1 MAILDT
7 TRKPFIE
14 DRDSS
19 IFVGIDYPFSRSDK
33 SEGWFKSTETTI
45 DSVKN
50 NIKLLLS
57 TEKGER
63 LMQPNLGL
71 GLRRRLFEQITQETI
86 ADIKNDIQTAFS
98 FWLPFVEIKQ
108 LDVVTQD
115 NENNINANSIIVKIL
130 FNITKAPNTLESIQV
145 EISGE

>member
-1 MAILDT
+1 MAIVDT

-14 DRDSS
+14 DRNSNV
-19 IFVGIDYPFSRSDK
+19 FVGIDYPFSRSDK

-115 NENNINANSIIVKIL
+115 NENNINSNSIIIKLL

>member
-130 FNITKAPNTLESIQV
+130 FNITKAPNTLESVQV

>member
-7 TRKPFIE
+7 IRKPFIE
-14 DRDSS
+14 DRDNS
-19 IFVGIDYPFSRSDK
+19 IFVGIAYPFSKSDK
-33 SEGWFKSTETTI
+33 SEGWFKSTETTM

-71 GLRRRLFEQITQETI
+71 ELRKRLFEQITQETI

-108 LDVVTQD
+108 LEIVTQD
-115 NENNINANSIIVKIL
+115 DENNINSNSIIIKLL
-130 FNITKAPNTLESIQV
+130 FNITKAPNTLESVQV

>member
-14 DRDSS
+14 DRDNS
-19 IFVGIDYPFSRSDK
+19 IFVGIDYPFSKSNK
-33 SEGWFKSTETTI
+33 SEGWFKSTESTI

-71 GLRRRLFEQITQETI
+71 GLRKRLFEQITQETI

-108 LDVVTQD
+108 LEIVTQD
-115 NENNINANSIIVKIL
+115 DENNINSNSIIIKLL
-130 FNITKAPNTLESIQV
+130 FNITKAPNTLESVQV

>member
-1 MAILDT
+1 MAIVDT

-50 NIKLLLS
+50 NIKNLYTILKNIIKLLIF
-57 TEKGER
+57 
-63 LMQPNLGL
+63 
-71 GLRRRLFEQITQETI
+71 LF
-86 ADIKNDIQTAFS
+86 
-98 FWLPFVEIKQ
+98 
-108 LDVVTQD
+108 QD
-115 NENNINANSIIVKIL
+115 
-130 FNITKAPNTLESIQV
+130 TLV
-145 EISGE
+145 

>member
-1 MAILDT
+1 
-7 TRKPFIE
+7 
-14 DRDSS
+14 
-19 IFVGIDYPFSRSDK
+19 
-33 SEGWFKSTETTI
+33 
-45 DSVKN
+45 
-50 NIKLLLS
+50 
-57 TEKGER
+57 
-63 LMQPNLGL
+63 MQPNLGL

-130 FNITKAPNTLESIQV
+130 FNITKAPNTLESVQV

>member
-1 MAILDT
+1 MAIVDT

-19 IFVGIDYPFSRSDK
+19 IFVGIDYPFSKSDK
-33 SEGWFKSTETTI
+33 SEGWFKSTETTV

-130 FNITKAPNTLESIQV
+130 FNITKAPNTLESVQV